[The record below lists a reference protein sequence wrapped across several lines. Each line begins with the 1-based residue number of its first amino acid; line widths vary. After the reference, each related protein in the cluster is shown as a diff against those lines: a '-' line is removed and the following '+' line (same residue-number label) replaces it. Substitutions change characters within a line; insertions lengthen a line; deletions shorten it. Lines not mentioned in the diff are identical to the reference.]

1 MIRPY
6 RACHDIDV
14 LPFHEPAGEF
24 GYLPMNAFLI
34 RSSEPIL
41 IETGMAG
48 TGGDLLGAVWSMIEP
63 EDLRWI
69 LLSHDDRDHS
79 GNLAALLEHAPNAR
93 VVLNFLAMLKIG
105 PDAPLTPDR
114 VFFVNPGQ
122 SFTAGDREFRVV
134 RPPLFDSAASIG
146 FFDVKTRTLFSADSF
161 GALIPRPGEG
171 TNDFMEGFDDG
182 FVAFNHANH
191 PWIGMVDPG
200 KFARA
205 IDDGVRSLEP
215 EAILAGHAPAC
226 VGHTEYMIKRL
237 AALPS
242 VPGIEMPDDAA
253 FRAMLGRL
261 KEGPPAQPAAGDAE
275 RAA

>member
-14 LPFHEPAGEF
+14 LPFHEPAGAF
-24 GYLPMNAFLI
+24 GFLPMNVFLI

-41 IETGMAG
+41 IETGLAG
-48 TGGDLLGAVWSMIEP
+48 TGDDLLGTLWSMIEP

-69 LLSHDDRDHS
+69 LLTHDDRDHS
-79 GNLAALLEHAPNAR
+79 GNLAALLEQAPNAR
-93 VVLNFLAMLKIG
+93 VVLNFLGMLKIG
-105 PDAPLTPDR
+105 NDAPLTPDR

-122 SFTAGDREFRVV
+122 SFRAGDREFRVV

-161 GALIPRPGEG
+161 GALVPRPGEG
-171 TNDFMEGFDDG
+171 ANDFMEGFDDG

-191 PWIGMVDPG
+191 PWIDLIDPG

-205 IDDGVRSLEP
+205 INTSVRQLEP
-215 EAILAGHAPAC
+215 EAVLAGHAPAC
-226 VGHTEYMIKRL
+226 VGHTEYLVTRL
-237 AALPS
+237 AGLPS

-253 FRAMLGRL
+253 FREMLGRL
-261 KEGPPAQPAAGDAE
+261 KEGQGAETPAGETE

>member
-14 LPFHEPAGEF
+14 LPFYEPAGAF
-24 GYLPMNAFLI
+24 GFLPVNAFLI
-34 RSSEPIL
+34 RSSEPVL
-41 IETGMAG
+41 IETGLAG
-48 TGGDLLGAVWSMIEP
+48 IGDDLLGTLWSMIEP

-79 GNLAALLEHAPNAR
+79 GNLAALLEQAPNAR
-93 VVLNFLAMLKIG
+93 VVLNFLGMLKIG
-105 PDAPLTPDR
+105 NDASLTSDR

-122 SFTAGDREFRVV
+122 SFHAGDREFRVV
-134 RPPLFDSAASIG
+134 RPPLFDSASSIG

-171 TNDFMEGFDDG
+171 PNDFMEGFDDG

-191 PWIGMVDPG
+191 PWIDLIDPG

-205 IDDGVRSLEP
+205 IDTSVRQLEP
-215 EAILAGHAPAC
+215 EAVLAGHAPAC
-226 VGHTEYMIKRL
+226 VGHTEYLITRL

-242 VPGIEMPDDAA
+242 TPRIEMPDDAA
-253 FRAMLGRL
+253 FREMLGRL
-261 KEGPPAQPAAGDAE
+261 KQGQGEATPAGETE